1 MSGCGHEEIAPDC
14 IFCGTDGMS
23 AEDIIKGQE
32 AFDLKMRKAKAWDEL
47 EKWQASLPGY
57 VTGTDLGKQMSE
69 LMKEKP

>member
-1 MSGCGHEEIAPDC
+1 MSGCGHEGIAPDC

-47 EKWQASLPGY
+47 IDFMQDRQGQPMWLAMER
-57 VTGTDLGKQMSE
+57 MSE
-69 LMKEKP
+69 LEAKP

>member
-1 MSGCGHEEIAPDC
+1 
-14 IFCGTDGMS
+14 MS

-47 EKWQASLPGY
+47 DESLRNYEATETVNPREIR
-57 VTGTDLGKQMSE
+57 KEMSE